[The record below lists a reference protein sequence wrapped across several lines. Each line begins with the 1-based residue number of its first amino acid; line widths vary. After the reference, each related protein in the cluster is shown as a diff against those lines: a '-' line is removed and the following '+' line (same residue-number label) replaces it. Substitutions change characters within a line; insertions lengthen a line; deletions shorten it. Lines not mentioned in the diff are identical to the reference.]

1 MTRPRP
7 VSQPDTVGGRSERT
21 GHPRGFRDPTRPE
34 AQSGRRSRSTPSFQQ
49 LLGLSTHCPPG
60 REPVTAAPLP
70 TGLPQMQE
78 ATLPLPA
85 AGGHCL
91 PQPADH
97 GTPHCHGHG
106 GPRPWQAALALC
118 RVLREPENAGSG
130 AGVPR
135 NAHGGFTRGS
145 GRLPE
150 DARPGAQCG
159 SIRVRLS
166 RPPPRPGWRTQTAER
181 PGTETWALAA
191 VAEQESGLR
200 MRPRKGSHTSR
211 GWSQD
216 GGAGGAARWHTLACG
231 GTRPHVASRGL
242 TRPHGVAHGLLSGP
256 GPYGLASRELWPPP
270 ASWRLELRGQRI
282 WLLGGTLSLAG
293 HGRLPAVPTAPRP
306 RPTRRRHELCSDSRR
321 R

>member
-70 TGLPQMQE
+70 TGLPRMQE

-135 NAHGGFTRGS
+135 NAHGGFTQGS

-166 RPPPRPGWRTQTAER
+166 RPPPWPGWRTQTAER

-216 GGAGGAARWHTLACG
+216 GGAGGAARWHAASRG
-231 GTRPHVASRGL
+231 PTRPHAVSRGR
-242 TRPHGVAHGLLSGP
+242 TPSAVRARAVRTCVQGAVAAACVLAP
-256 GPYGLASRELWPPP
+256 GAQGSADLAPGGDAVPGWPRPPP
-270 ASWRLELRGQRI
+270 RCAHRAPPPPHEE
-282 WLLGGTLSLAG
+282 
-293 HGRLPAVPTAPRP
+293 TA
-306 RPTRRRHELCSDSRR
+306 
-321 R
+321 